1 MQVKTP
7 KIKNNEVA
15 IFAIGGLHEIGRNM
29 YCVQYQ
35 DEIIIMDCGIKFP
48 EDELLGVNYVISDY
62 SYLVKNREKIK
73 ALVVSHGHED
83 HIGGIPFLLEKIPE
97 IPVYAT
103 PFALALI
110 KGKLEEHGILARS
123 ELHPEF
129 EDTVLKFNK
138 LSVSF
143 FRTTHSIPDTLGIA
157 VHTPLGAVVFTGDF
171 KFDLTPVMNQP
182 APNFQQM
189 AQLGQE
195 GVLALL
201 SDSTNAEVSA
211 FTKSEQFVADSLHN
225 IITGIKGR
233 IIFATFASNLYRVS
247 TALKAAEDTNRK
259 VAIFGRSME
268 NGVKNGIE
276 LGYLNVP
283 DNLIVDAATIN
294 SLPPEKV
301 MILCTGS
308 QGEPLAALSRIAN
321 GTHRQIKLHP
331 NDTVIFSS
339 NPIPGNTLSV
349 NHLINNLIE
358 GGAHVIHGRVNNV
371 HTSGHG
377 GQEELKLM
385 VRLVKPKYMIPVH
398 GEYRMQ
404 VIHAGL
410 AQQSGVP
417 AENTFVLQNG
427 EVAAFGPDS
436 ARIAGQIQVDDVFVD
451 TSGSADIG
459 NVVVH
464 DRQVLSEEGIV
475 IAVATVDFAHKR
487 VLAGPDILSRG
498 FVYMRESQELISAAQ
513 KRVYHVLRSEMNQKE
528 LPDMRQIKKA
538 VTDSLS
544 DFLFQQTGRRPIVLP
559 MLVDKNS

>member
-1 MQVKTP
+1 M
-7 KIKNNEVA
+7 KIKQNEVA
-15 IFAIGGLHEIGRNM
+15 VFAIGGLHEIGRNM

-35 DEIIIMDCGIKFP
+35 DEIVIMDCGIKFP
-48 EDELLGVNYVISDY
+48 EDELLGINYVISDY

-73 ALVVSHGHED
+73 ALFVSHGHED

-110 KGKLEEHGILARS
+110 KSKCEEHGILDRT
-123 ELHPEF
+123 ELHEEH
-129 EDTVLKFNK
+129 EDTVLTFDK
-138 LSVSF
+138 LKVTF

-182 APNFQQM
+182 APNFQRM
-189 AQLGQE
+189 AQLGEE

-201 SDSTNAEVSA
+201 SDSTNAEVPQ
-211 FTKSEQFVADSLHN
+211 FTKSERFVAGSLHN
-225 IITGIKGR
+225 IITGIEGR

-247 TALKAAEDTNRK
+247 TAIQAAIDTGRK

-268 NGVKNGIE
+268 NGIQNGID
-276 LGYLNVP
+276 LGYLDVP
-283 DNLIVDAATIN
+283 EGLIVDAETIN

-321 GTHRQIKLHP
+321 GTHRQIKLKPH
-331 NDTVIFSS
+331 DTVIFSS

-349 NHLINNLIE
+349 NQLINKLME
-358 GGAHVIHGRVNNV
+358 GGANVVHGRVNNV

-385 VRLVKPKYMIPVH
+385 VELAKPKYMIPVH

-404 VIHAGL
+404 VVHAHL
-410 AQQSGVP
+410 AQQAGVP
-417 AENTFVLQNG
+417 AENTFVLKNG
-427 EVAAFGPDS
+427 EVVCFSPDG
-436 ARIAGQIQVDDVFVD
+436 ARIAGDIHVKDVFVD
-451 TSGSADIG
+451 TSGAADVG
-459 NVVVH
+459 NIVVR
-464 DRQVLSEEGIV
+464 DRQILSEEGLV
-475 IAVATVDFAHKR
+475 VAVATVDYKHKR

-498 FVYMRESQELISAAQ
+498 FVYMRESQDLINAAQ
-513 KRVYHVLRSEMNQKE
+513 KHVYHVLKTEMAKSDKPKDSEI
-528 LPDMRQIKKA
+528 RKA
-538 VTDSLS
+538 IVENLQ
-544 DFLFQQTGRRPIVLP
+544 DFLYSRTERRPMILP
-559 MLVDKNS
+559 MLIEKK

>member
-1 MQVKTP
+1 M
-7 KIKNNEVA
+7 KIKQNEVA
-15 IFAIGGLHEIGRNM
+15 VFAIGGLHEIGRNM

-35 DEIIIMDCGIKFP
+35 DEIVIMDCGIKFP
-48 EDELLGVNYVISDY
+48 EDDLLGINYVISDY

-110 KGKLEEHGILARS
+110 KSKCEEHGILDRT
-123 ELHPEF
+123 ELHEEH
-129 EDTVLKFNK
+129 EDTVLTFDK
-138 LSVSF
+138 LKVTF

-182 APNFQQM
+182 APNFQRM
-189 AQLGQE
+189 AQLGEE

-201 SDSTNAEVSA
+201 SDSTNAEVPQ
-211 FTKSEQFVADSLHN
+211 FTKSERFVAGSLHN
-225 IITGIKGR
+225 IITGIEGR

-247 TALKAAEDTNRK
+247 TAIQAAIDTGRK

-268 NGVKNGIE
+268 NGIQNGID
-276 LGYLNVP
+276 LGYLDVP
-283 DNLIVDAATIN
+283 EGLIVDAEAIN

-301 MILCTGS
+301 MLLCTGS

-321 GTHRQIKLHP
+321 GTHRQIKLKPH
-331 NDTVIFSS
+331 DTVIFSS

-349 NHLINNLIE
+349 NQLINKLME
-358 GGAHVIHGRVNNV
+358 GGAKVVHGRVNNV

-385 VRLVKPKYMIPVH
+385 VELAKPKYMIPVH

-404 VIHAGL
+404 VVHSHL
-410 AQQSGVP
+410 AQQTGVP
-417 AENTFVLQNG
+417 AENTFVLKNG
-427 EVAAFGPDS
+427 EVVCFSPEG
-436 ARIAGQIQVDDVFVD
+436 ARIAGDIHVKDVFVD
-451 TSGSADIG
+451 TSGTADVG
-459 NVVVH
+459 NIVVR
-464 DRQVLSEEGIV
+464 DRQILSEEGLV
-475 IAVATVDFAHKR
+475 VAVATVDYKHKQ

-498 FVYMRESQELISAAQ
+498 FVYMRESQDLINAAQ
-513 KRVYHVLRSEMNQKE
+513 KHVYHVLKTEMAKSDKPKDSEI
-528 LPDMRQIKKA
+528 RKA
-538 VTDSLS
+538 IIENLQ
-544 DFLFQQTGRRPIVLP
+544 DFLYARTERRPMILP
-559 MLVDKNS
+559 MLVEKK

>member
-1 MQVKTP
+1 MAKLTV
-7 KIKNNEVA
+7 KIKQNEVA
-15 IFAIGGLHEIGRNM
+15 VFAIGGLHEIGRNM
-29 YCVQYQ
+29 YCIQYQ
-35 DEIIIMDCGIKFP
+35 DEIVIMDCGIKFP
-48 EDELLGVNYVISDY
+48 EDDLLGINYVISDY

-110 KGKLEEHGILARS
+110 KSKCEEHGILDRT
-123 ELHPEF
+123 ELHEEH
-129 EDTVLKFNK
+129 EDTVLTFDK
-138 LSVSF
+138 LKVTF

-182 APNFQQM
+182 APNFQRM
-189 AQLGQE
+189 AQLGEE

-201 SDSTNAEVSA
+201 SDSTNAEVPQ
-211 FTKSEQFVADSLHN
+211 FTKSERFVAGSLHN
-225 IITGIKGR
+225 IITGIEGR

-247 TALKAAEDTNRK
+247 TAIQAAIDTGRK

-268 NGVKNGIE
+268 NGIQNGID

-283 DNLIVDAATIN
+283 EGLIVDAEAIN

-301 MILCTGS
+301 MLLCTGS

-321 GTHRQIKLHP
+321 GTHRQIKLKPH
-331 NDTVIFSS
+331 DTVIFSS

-349 NHLINNLIE
+349 NQLINKLME
-358 GGAHVIHGRVNNV
+358 GGANVVHGRVNNV

-385 VRLVKPKYMIPVH
+385 VELTKPKYMIPVH

-404 VIHAGL
+404 VVHAHL
-410 AQQSGVP
+410 AQQAGVP
-417 AENTFVLQNG
+417 AENTFVLKNG
-427 EVAAFGPDS
+427 DVVCFSPEG
-436 ARIAGQIQVDDVFVD
+436 ARIAGDIHVKDVFVD
-451 TSGSADIG
+451 TSGAADVG
-459 NVVVH
+459 NIVVR
-464 DRQVLSEEGIV
+464 DRQILSEEGLV
-475 IAVATVDFAHKR
+475 VAVATVDYKHKQ

-498 FVYMRESQELISAAQ
+498 FVYMRESQDLINAAQ
-513 KRVYHVLRSEMNQKE
+513 KHVYHVLKTEMAKSDKPKDSEI
-528 LPDMRQIKKA
+528 RKA
-538 VTDSLS
+538 IIENLQ
-544 DFLFQQTGRRPIVLP
+544 DFLYSRTERRPMILP
-559 MLVDKNS
+559 MLVEKK

>member
-1 MQVKTP
+1 MAKLTV
-7 KIKNNEVA
+7 KIKQNEVA
-15 IFAIGGLHEIGRNM
+15 VFAIGGLHEIGRNM

-35 DEIIIMDCGIKFP
+35 DEIVIMDCGIKFP
-48 EDELLGVNYVISDY
+48 EDDLLGINYVISDY

-110 KGKLEEHGILARS
+110 KSKCEEHGILDRT
-123 ELHPEF
+123 ELHEEH
-129 EDTVLKFNK
+129 EDTVLTFDK
-138 LSVSF
+138 LKVTF

-182 APNFQQM
+182 APNFQRM
-189 AQLGQE
+189 AQLGEE

-201 SDSTNAEVSA
+201 SDSTNAEVPQ
-211 FTKSEQFVADSLHN
+211 FTKSERFVAGSLHN
-225 IITGIKGR
+225 IITGIEGR

-247 TALKAAEDTNRK
+247 TAIQAAIDTGRK

-268 NGVKNGIE
+268 NGIQNGID
-276 LGYLNVP
+276 LGYLDVP
-283 DNLIVDAATIN
+283 EGLIVDAEAIN

-301 MILCTGS
+301 MLLCTGS

-321 GTHRQIKLHP
+321 GTHRQIKLKPH
-331 NDTVIFSS
+331 DTVIFSS

-349 NHLINNLIE
+349 NQLINKLME
-358 GGAHVIHGRVNNV
+358 GGANVVHGRVNNV

-385 VRLVKPKYMIPVH
+385 VELTKPKYMIPVH

-404 VIHAGL
+404 VVHAHL
-410 AQQSGVP
+410 AQQAGVP
-417 AENTFVLQNG
+417 AENTFVLKNG
-427 EVAAFGPDS
+427 DVVCFSPEG
-436 ARIAGQIQVDDVFVD
+436 ARIAGDIHVKDVFVD
-451 TSGSADIG
+451 TSGAADVG
-459 NVVVH
+459 NIVVR
-464 DRQVLSEEGIV
+464 DRQILSEEGLV
-475 IAVATVDFAHKR
+475 VAVATVDYKHKQ

-498 FVYMRESQELISAAQ
+498 FVYMRESQDLINAAQ
-513 KRVYHVLRSEMNQKE
+513 KHVYHVLKTEMAKSDKPKDSEI
-528 LPDMRQIKKA
+528 RKA
-538 VTDSLS
+538 IIENLQ
-544 DFLFQQTGRRPIVLP
+544 DFLYSRTERRPMILL
-559 MLVDKNS
+559 MLVEKK

>member
-1 MQVKTP
+1 MAKLTV
-7 KIKNNEVA
+7 KIKQNEVA
-15 IFAIGGLHEIGRNM
+15 VFAIGGLHEIGRNM

-35 DEIIIMDCGIKFP
+35 DEIVIMDCGIKFP
-48 EDELLGVNYVISDY
+48 EDDLLGINYVISDY

-110 KGKLEEHGILARS
+110 KSKCEEHGILDRT
-123 ELHPEF
+123 ELHEEH
-129 EDTVLKFNK
+129 EDTVLTFDK
-138 LSVSF
+138 LKVTF

-182 APNFQQM
+182 APNFQRM
-189 AQLGQE
+189 AQLGEE

-201 SDSTNAEVSA
+201 SDSTNAEVPQ
-211 FTKSEQFVADSLHN
+211 FTKSERFVASSLHN
-225 IITGIKGR
+225 IITGIEGR

-247 TALKAAEDTNRK
+247 TAIQAAIDTGRK

-268 NGVKNGIE
+268 NGIQNGID
-276 LGYLNVP
+276 LGYLDVP
-283 DNLIVDAATIN
+283 EGLIVDAEAIN

-301 MILCTGS
+301 MLLCTGS

-321 GTHRQIKLHP
+321 GTHRQIKLKPH
-331 NDTVIFSS
+331 DTVIFSS

-349 NHLINNLIE
+349 NQLINKLME
-358 GGAHVIHGRVNNV
+358 GGAKVVHGRVNNV

-385 VRLVKPKYMIPVH
+385 VELTKPKYMIPVH

-404 VIHAGL
+404 VVHAHL
-410 AQQSGVP
+410 AQQAGVP
-417 AENTFVLQNG
+417 AENTFVLKNG
-427 EVAAFGPDS
+427 EVVCFSPEG
-436 ARIAGQIQVDDVFVD
+436 ARIAGDIHVKDVFVD
-451 TSGSADIG
+451 TSGAADVG
-459 NVVVH
+459 NIVVR
-464 DRQVLSEEGIV
+464 DRQILSEEGLV
-475 IAVATVDFAHKR
+475 VAVATVDYKHKQ

-498 FVYMRESQELISAAQ
+498 FVYMRESQDLINAAQ
-513 KRVYHVLRSEMNQKE
+513 KHVYHVLKTEMAKSDKPKDSEI
-528 LPDMRQIKKA
+528 RKA
-538 VTDSLS
+538 IIENLQ
-544 DFLFQQTGRRPIVLP
+544 DFLYSRTERRPMILP
-559 MLVDKNS
+559 MLVEKK

>member
-1 MQVKTP
+1 MAKLTV
-7 KIKNNEVA
+7 KIKQNEVA
-15 IFAIGGLHEIGRNM
+15 VFAIGGLHEIGRNM

-35 DEIIIMDCGIKFP
+35 DEIVIMDCGIKFP
-48 EDELLGVNYVISDY
+48 EDDLLGINYVISDY

-110 KGKLEEHGILARS
+110 KSKCEEHGILDRT
-123 ELHPEF
+123 ELHEEH
-129 EDTVLKFNK
+129 EDTVLTFDK
-138 LSVSF
+138 LKVTF

-182 APNFQQM
+182 APNFQRM
-189 AQLGQE
+189 AQLGEE

-201 SDSTNAEVSA
+201 SDSTNAEVPQ
-211 FTKSEQFVADSLHN
+211 FTKSERFVAGSLHN
-225 IITGIKGR
+225 IITGIEGR

-247 TALKAAEDTNRK
+247 TAIQAAIDTGRK

-268 NGVKNGIE
+268 NGIQNGID

-283 DNLIVDAATIN
+283 EGLIVDAEAIN

-301 MILCTGS
+301 MLLCTGS

-321 GTHRQIKLHP
+321 GTHRQIKLKPH
-331 NDTVIFSS
+331 DTVIFSS

-349 NHLINNLIE
+349 NQLINKLME
-358 GGAHVIHGRVNNV
+358 GGANVVHGRVNNV

-385 VRLVKPKYMIPVH
+385 VELTKPKYMIPVH

-404 VIHAGL
+404 VVHAHLG
-410 AQQSGVP
+410 QQAGVP
-417 AENTFVLQNG
+417 AENTFVLKNG
-427 EVAAFGPDS
+427 DVVCFSPEG
-436 ARIAGQIQVDDVFVD
+436 ARIAGDIHVKDVFVD
-451 TSGSADIG
+451 TSGAADVG
-459 NVVVH
+459 NIVVR
-464 DRQVLSEEGIV
+464 DRQILSEEGLV
-475 IAVATVDFAHKR
+475 VAVATVDYKHKQ

-498 FVYMRESQELISAAQ
+498 FVYMRESQDLINAAQ
-513 KRVYHVLRSEMNQKE
+513 KHVYHVLKAEMAKSDKPKDSEI
-528 LPDMRQIKKA
+528 RKA
-538 VTDSLS
+538 IIENLQ
-544 DFLFQQTGRRPIVLP
+544 DFLYSRTERRPMILP
-559 MLVDKNS
+559 MLVEKK

>member
-1 MQVKTP
+1 MDKLTV
-7 KIKNNEVA
+7 KIKQNEVA
-15 IFAIGGLHEIGRNM
+15 VFAIGGLHEIGRNM

-35 DEIIIMDCGIKFP
+35 DEIVIMDCGIKFP
-48 EDELLGVNYVISDY
+48 EDDLLGINYVISDY

-110 KGKLEEHGILARS
+110 KSKCEEHGILDRT
-123 ELHPEF
+123 ELHEEH
-129 EDTVLKFNK
+129 EDTVLTFDK
-138 LSVSF
+138 LKVTF

-182 APNFQQM
+182 APNFQRM
-189 AQLGQE
+189 AHLGEE

-201 SDSTNAEVSA
+201 SDSTNAEVPQ
-211 FTKSEQFVADSLHN
+211 FTKSERFVASSLHN
-225 IITGIKGR
+225 IITGIEGR

-247 TALKAAEDTNRK
+247 TAIQAAIDTGRK

-268 NGVKNGIE
+268 NGIQNGID
-276 LGYLNVP
+276 LGYLDVP
-283 DNLIVDAATIN
+283 EGLIVDAEAIN

-301 MILCTGS
+301 MLLCTGS

-321 GTHRQIKLHP
+321 GTHRQIKLKPH
-331 NDTVIFSS
+331 DTVIFSS

-349 NHLINNLIE
+349 NQLINKLME
-358 GGAHVIHGRVNNV
+358 GGANVVHGRVNNV

-385 VRLVKPKYMIPVH
+385 VELAKPKYMIPVH

-404 VIHAGL
+404 VVHAHL
-410 AQQSGVP
+410 AQQAGVP
-417 AENTFVLQNG
+417 AENTFVLKNG
-427 EVAAFGPDS
+427 EVVCFSSEG
-436 ARIAGQIQVDDVFVD
+436 ARIAGDIHVKDVFVD
-451 TSGSADIG
+451 TSGAADVG
-459 NVVVH
+459 NIVVR
-464 DRQVLSEEGIV
+464 DRQILSEEGLV
-475 IAVATVDFAHKR
+475 VVVATVDYKHKL

-498 FVYMRESQELISAAQ
+498 FVYMRESQDLINAAQ
-513 KRVYHVLRSEMNQKE
+513 KLVYHVLKTEMAKSDKPKDSEI
-528 LPDMRQIKKA
+528 RKA
-538 VTDSLS
+538 IIESLQ
-544 DFLFQQTGRRPIVLP
+544 DFLYSRTERRPMILP
-559 MLVDKNS
+559 MLVEKK

>member
-1 MQVKTP
+1 
-7 KIKNNEVA
+7 
-15 IFAIGGLHEIGRNM
+15 
-29 YCVQYQ
+29 
-35 DEIIIMDCGIKFP
+35 
-48 EDELLGVNYVISDY
+48 DY

-110 KGKLEEHGILARS
+110 KSKCEEHGILDRT
-123 ELHPEF
+123 ELHEEH
-129 EDTVLKFNK
+129 EDTVLTFDK
-138 LSVSF
+138 LKVTF

-182 APNFQQM
+182 APNFQRM
-189 AQLGQE
+189 AQLGEE

-201 SDSTNAEVSA
+201 SDSTNAEVPQ
-211 FTKSEQFVADSLHN
+211 FTKSERFVAGSLHN
-225 IITGIKGR
+225 IITGIEGR

-247 TALKAAEDTNRK
+247 TAIQAAIDTGRK

-268 NGVKNGIE
+268 NGIQNGID
-276 LGYLNVP
+276 LGYLDVP
-283 DNLIVDAATIN
+283 EGLIVDAETIN

-301 MILCTGS
+301 MLLCTGS

-321 GTHRQIKLHP
+321 GTHRQIKLKPH
-331 NDTVIFSS
+331 DTVIFSS

-349 NHLINNLIE
+349 NQLINKLME
-358 GGAHVIHGRVNNV
+358 GGANVVHGRVNNV

-385 VRLVKPKYMIPVH
+385 VELAKPKYMIPVH

-404 VIHAGL
+404 VVHAHL
-410 AQQSGVP
+410 AQQAGVP
-417 AENTFVLQNG
+417 AENTFVLKNG
-427 EVAAFGPDS
+427 EVVCFSPEG
-436 ARIAGQIQVDDVFVD
+436 ARIAGDIHVKDVFVD
-451 TSGSADIG
+451 TSGADDVG
-459 NVVVH
+459 NIVVR
-464 DRQVLSEEGIV
+464 DRQILSEEGLV
-475 IAVATVDFAHKR
+475 VAVATVDYKHKR

-498 FVYMRESQELISAAQ
+498 FVYMRESQDLINAAQ
-513 KRVYHVLRSEMNQKE
+513 KHVYHVLKTEMAKSDKPKDSEI
-528 LPDMRQIKKA
+528 RKA
-538 VTDSLS
+538 IIENLQ
-544 DFLFQQTGRRPIVLP
+544 DFLYSRTERRPMILP
-559 MLVDKNS
+559 MLVEKK

>member
-1 MQVKTP
+1 MAKLTV
-7 KIKNNEVA
+7 KIKQNEVA
-15 IFAIGGLHEIGRNM
+15 VFAIGGLHEIGRNM

-35 DEIIIMDCGIKFP
+35 DEIVIMDCGIKFP
-48 EDELLGVNYVISDY
+48 EDDLLGINYVISDY

-110 KGKLEEHGILARS
+110 KSKCEEHGILDRT
-123 ELHPEF
+123 ELHEEH
-129 EDTVLKFNK
+129 EDTVLTFDK
-138 LSVSF
+138 LKVTF

-182 APNFQQM
+182 APNFQRM
-189 AQLGQE
+189 AQLGEE

-201 SDSTNAEVSA
+201 SDSTNAEVPQ
-211 FTKSEQFVADSLHN
+211 FTKSERFVASSLHN
-225 IITGIKGR
+225 IITGIEGR

-247 TALKAAEDTNRK
+247 TAIQAAIDTGRK

-268 NGVKNGIE
+268 NGIQNGID
-276 LGYLNVP
+276 LGYLDVP
-283 DNLIVDAATIN
+283 EGLIVDAEAIN

-301 MILCTGS
+301 MLLCTGS

-321 GTHRQIKLHP
+321 GTHRQIKLKPH
-331 NDTVIFSS
+331 DTVIFSS

-349 NHLINNLIE
+349 NQLINKLME
-358 GGAHVIHGRVNNV
+358 GGANVVHGRVNNV

-385 VRLVKPKYMIPVH
+385 VKLAKPKYMIPVH

-404 VIHAGL
+404 VVHSHL
-410 AQQSGVP
+410 AQQTGVP
-417 AENTFVLQNG
+417 AENTFVLKNG
-427 EVAAFGPDS
+427 EVVCFSPEG
-436 ARIAGQIQVDDVFVD
+436 ARIAGDIHVKDVFVD
-451 TSGSADIG
+451 TSGTADVG
-459 NVVVH
+459 NIVVR
-464 DRQVLSEEGIV
+464 DRQILSEEGLV
-475 IAVATVDFAHKR
+475 VAVATVDYKHKQ

-498 FVYMRESQELISAAQ
+498 FVYMRESQDLINAAQ
-513 KRVYHVLRSEMNQKE
+513 KHVYHVLKTEMAKSDKPKDSEI
-528 LPDMRQIKKA
+528 RKA
-538 VTDSLS
+538 IIENLQ
-544 DFLFQQTGRRPIVLP
+544 DFLYARTERRPMILP
-559 MLVDKNS
+559 MLVEKK

>member
-1 MQVKTP
+1 MR
-7 KIKNNEVA
+7 IKNNEVA
-15 IFAIGGLHEIGRNM
+15 IVAIGGLHEIGKNM

-35 DEIIIMDCGIKFP
+35 DEIVIMDCGIKFP
-48 EDELLGVNYVISDY
+48 EDDLLGINYVISDY
-62 SYLVKNREKIK
+62 SYLIKNRKKIK

-110 KGKLEEHGILARS
+110 KGKLEEHGILRTT
-123 ELHPEF
+123 ELHEEH
-129 EDTVLKFNK
+129 EDTILKFKK

-157 VHTPLGAVVFTGDF
+157 VHTPLGAVIFTGDF

-189 AQLGQE
+189 AQLGNE

-201 SDSTNAEVSA
+201 SDSTNAEVA
-211 FTKSEQFVADSLHN
+211 QFTKSERFVAKSLHD
-225 IITGIKGR
+225 IITGIHGR

-247 TALKAAEDTNRK
+247 TAIQAAIDTGRK

-268 NGVKNGIE
+268 NGVQNGID
-276 LGYLNVP
+276 LGYLSVP
-283 DNLIVDAATIN
+283 EGLIVDANEIN
-294 SLPPEKV
+294 HTPPDEV

-321 GTHRQIKLHP
+321 GTHRQISLQP
-331 NDTVIFSS
+331 EDTVIFSS

-349 NHLINNLIE
+349 NHLINKLME
-358 GGAHVIHGRVNNV
+358 GGATVIHGRVNNV

-377 GQEELKLM
+377 GQEELKIM
-385 VRLVKPKYMIPVH
+385 VRLTKPKYMIPVH

-404 VIHAGL
+404 VIHTEL
-410 AQQSGVP
+410 AQAAGIP
-417 AENTFVLQNG
+417 ADHTFVLENG
-427 EVAAFGPDS
+427 EVICFGPEGS
-436 ARIAGQIQVDDVFVD
+436 RIAGHIPAGDVYVD
-451 TSGSADIG
+451 TSGTADVG

-464 DRQVLSEEGIV
+464 DRQVLSEDGLV
-475 IAVATVDFAHKR
+475 VVVATVDYKHKR
-487 VLAGPDILSRG
+487 VLAGPDVLSRG
-498 FVYMRESQELISAAQ
+498 FVYMRESTDLISQTQ
-513 KRVYHVLRSEMNQKE
+513 KHIYHILKTEMDKTDNPK
-528 LPDMRQIKKA
+528 DSIIRKA
-538 VTDSLS
+538 IVDNLA
-544 DFLFQQTGRRPIVLP
+544 DFLYSKTKRRPMILP
-559 MLVDKNS
+559 MLVEKK

>member
-1 MQVKTP
+1 MAKLTV
-7 KIKNNEVA
+7 KIKQNEVA
-15 IFAIGGLHEIGRNM
+15 VFAIGGLHEIGRNM

-35 DEIIIMDCGIKFP
+35 DEIVIMDCGIKFP
-48 EDELLGVNYVISDY
+48 EDDLLGINYVISDY

-110 KGKLEEHGILARS
+110 KSKCEEHGILDRT
-123 ELHPEF
+123 ELHEEH
-129 EDTVLKFNK
+129 EDTVLTFDK
-138 LSVSF
+138 LKVTF

-182 APNFQQM
+182 APNFQRM
-189 AQLGQE
+189 AQLGEE

-201 SDSTNAEVSA
+201 SDSTNAEVPQ
-211 FTKSEQFVADSLHN
+211 FTKSERFVAGSLHN
-225 IITGIKGR
+225 IITGIEGR

-247 TALKAAEDTNRK
+247 TAIQAAIDTGRK

-268 NGVKNGIE
+268 NGIQNGID
-276 LGYLNVP
+276 LGYLDVP
-283 DNLIVDAATIN
+283 EGLIVDAEAIN

-301 MILCTGS
+301 MLLCTGS

-321 GTHRQIKLHP
+321 GTHRQIKLKPH
-331 NDTVIFSS
+331 DTVIFSS

-349 NHLINNLIE
+349 NQLINKLME
-358 GGAHVIHGRVNNV
+358 GGAKVVHGRVNNV

-385 VRLVKPKYMIPVH
+385 VELAKPKYMIPVH

-404 VIHAGL
+404 VVHSHL
-410 AQQSGVP
+410 AQQTGVP
-417 AENTFVLQNG
+417 AENTFVLKNG
-427 EVAAFGPDS
+427 EVVCFSPEG
-436 ARIAGQIQVDDVFVD
+436 ARIAGDIHVKDVFVD
-451 TSGSADIG
+451 TSGTADVG
-459 NVVVH
+459 NIVVR
-464 DRQVLSEEGIV
+464 DRQILSEEGLV
-475 IAVATVDFAHKR
+475 VAVATVDYKHKQ

-498 FVYMRESQELISAAQ
+498 FVYMRESQDLINAAQ
-513 KRVYHVLRSEMNQKE
+513 KHVYHVLKTEMAKSDKPKDSEI
-528 LPDMRQIKKA
+528 RKA
-538 VTDSLS
+538 IIENLQ
-544 DFLFQQTGRRPIVLP
+544 DFLYARTERRPMILP
-559 MLVDKNS
+559 MLVEKK

>member
-1 MQVKTP
+1 MAKLTV
-7 KIKNNEVA
+7 KIKQNEVA
-15 IFAIGGLHEIGRNM
+15 VFAIGGLHEIGRNM

-35 DEIIIMDCGIKFP
+35 DEIVIMDCGIKFP
-48 EDELLGVNYVISDY
+48 EDDLLGINYVISDY

-110 KGKLEEHGILARS
+110 KSKCEEHGILDRT
-123 ELHPEF
+123 ELHEEN
-129 EDTVLKFNK
+129 EDTVLTFDK
-138 LSVSF
+138 LKVTF

-182 APNFQQM
+182 APNFQRM
-189 AQLGQE
+189 AQLGEE

-201 SDSTNAEVSA
+201 SDSTNAEVPQ
-211 FTKSEQFVADSLHN
+211 FTKSERFVAGSLHN
-225 IITGIKGR
+225 IITGIEGR

-247 TALKAAEDTNRK
+247 TAIQAAIDTGRK

-268 NGVKNGIE
+268 NGIQNGID
-276 LGYLNVP
+276 LGYLDVP
-283 DNLIVDAATIN
+283 EGLIVDAETIN

-301 MILCTGS
+301 MLLCTGS

-321 GTHRQIKLHP
+321 GTHRQIKLKPH
-331 NDTVIFSS
+331 DTVIFSS

-349 NHLINNLIE
+349 NQLINKLME
-358 GGAHVIHGRVNNV
+358 GGANVVHGRVNNV

-385 VRLVKPKYMIPVH
+385 VELAKPKYMIPVH

-404 VIHAGL
+404 VVHAHL
-410 AQQSGVP
+410 AQQAGVP
-417 AENTFVLQNG
+417 AENTFVLKNG
-427 EVAAFGPDS
+427 EVVCFSPEG
-436 ARIAGQIQVDDVFVD
+436 ARIAGDIHVKDVFVD
-451 TSGSADIG
+451 TSGADDVG
-459 NVVVH
+459 NIVVR
-464 DRQVLSEEGIV
+464 DRQILSEEGLV
-475 IAVATVDFAHKR
+475 VAVATVDYKHKR

-498 FVYMRESQELISAAQ
+498 FVYMRESQDLINAAQ
-513 KRVYHVLRSEMNQKE
+513 KHVYHVLKTEMAKSDKPKDSEI
-528 LPDMRQIKKA
+528 RKA
-538 VTDSLS
+538 IIENLQ
-544 DFLFQQTGRRPIVLP
+544 DFLYSRTERRPMILP
-559 MLVDKNS
+559 MLVEKK

>member
-1 MQVKTP
+1 MRV
-7 KIKNNEVA
+7 KNNEVA
-15 IFAIGGLHEIGRNM
+15 VFAIGGLHEIGKNM

-35 DEIIIMDCGIKFP
+35 DEIVIMDCGIKFP
-48 EDELLGVNYVISDY
+48 EDDLLGINYVISDY
-62 SYLVKNREKIK
+62 SYLIKNRKKIK

-103 PFALALI
+103 PLALALI
-110 KGKLEEHGILARS
+110 KGKLEEHGILKTT
-123 ELHPEF
+123 ELHEEH
-129 EDTVLKFNK
+129 EDTVLKFKK

-182 APNFQQM
+182 APDFQKM
-189 AQLGQE
+189 AQLGKE

-201 SDSTNAEVSA
+201 SDSTNAEVSQ
-211 FTKSEQFVADSLHN
+211 FTKSERFVAQSIHDM
-225 IITGIKGR
+225 ITGIKGR

-247 TALKAAEDTNRK
+247 TALQAAIDTGRK

-268 NGVKNGIE
+268 NGVQNGID
-276 LGYLNVP
+276 LGYLDVP
-283 DNLIVDAATIN
+283 EGLIVDADEIN
-294 SLPPEKV
+294 NIPPEKA

-321 GTHRQIKLHP
+321 GTHRQISLQP

-339 NPIPGNTLSV
+339 NPIPGN
-349 NHLINNLIE
+349 
-358 GGAHVIHGRVNNV
+358 NV

-377 GQEELKLM
+377 GQEELKMM

-404 VIHAGL
+404 VVHTEL
-410 AQQSGVP
+410 AQQAGVP
-417 AENTFVLQNG
+417 ADHTFVLSNG
-427 EVAAFGPDS
+427 EVVCFSPEGS
-436 ARIAGQIQVDDVFVD
+436 RIAGHIPAGDVYVD
-451 TSGSADIG
+451 TSGTADVG

-464 DRQVLSEEGIV
+464 DRQILSEEGLV
-475 IAVATVDFAHKR
+475 VAVATVDYKHKR

-498 FVYMRESQELISAAQ
+498 FVYMRESTDLISQAQ
-513 KRVYHVLRSEMNQKE
+513 KHVYHVLRNEMAKSDRPKDSE
-528 LPDMRQIKKA
+528 IKRA
-538 VTDSLS
+538 IIENLS
-544 DFLFQQTGRRPIVLP
+544 DFLYSKTERRPMILP
-559 MLVDKNS
+559 MIIEKK

>member
-1 MQVKTP
+1 MR
-7 KIKNNEVA
+7 IKNNEVA
-15 IFAIGGLHEIGRNM
+15 VVAIGGLHEIGKNM

-48 EDELLGVNYVISDY
+48 EDDLLGINYVISDY
-62 SYLVKNREKIK
+62 SYLIKNRKKIK

-110 KGKLEEHGILARS
+110 KGKLEEHGILRTT
-123 ELHPEF
+123 ELHEEH
-129 EDTVLKFNK
+129 EDTVLKFKK
-138 LSVSF
+138 LTVTF

-182 APNFQQM
+182 APDFQRM
-189 AQLGQE
+189 AKLGNE

-201 SDSTNAEVSA
+201 SDSTNAEVSQ
-211 FTKSEQFVADSLHN
+211 FTKSERFVAHSLHD
-225 IITGIKGR
+225 IITGIHGR

-247 TALKAAEDTNRK
+247 TAIEAAIDTGRK

-268 NGVKNGIE
+268 NGVQNGID

-283 DNLIVDAATIN
+283 EGLIVDANEIN
-294 SLPPEKV
+294 HTPAEQA

-321 GTHRQIKLHP
+321 GTHRQISLQP
-331 NDTVIFSS
+331 GDTVIFSS

-349 NHLINNLIE
+349 NHLINKLME
-358 GGAHVIHGRVNNV
+358 GGANVIHGRINNV

-377 GQEELKLM
+377 GQEELKMM
-385 VRLVKPKYMIPVH
+385 VRLTKPKYMIPVH

-404 VIHAGL
+404 VVHTEL
-410 AQQSGVP
+410 AQAAGVP
-417 AENTFVLQNG
+417 EDHTFVLENG
-427 EVAAFGPDS
+427 EVLCFSPEGS
-436 ARIAGQIQVDDVFVD
+436 RIAGHVPAGDVYVD
-451 TSGSADIG
+451 TSGTADVG

-464 DRQVLSEEGIV
+464 DRQVLSEDGLV
-475 IAVATVDFAHKR
+475 VVVATVDYKHKR
-487 VLAGPDILSRG
+487 VLAGPDVLSRG
-498 FVYMRESQELISAAQ
+498 FVYMRESTELINQAQ
-513 KRVYHVLRSEMNQKE
+513 KHIYHIIKSEMDKVE
-528 LPDMRQIKKA
+528 TPKDSVVRKA
-538 VTDSLS
+538 IIENLA
-544 DFLFQQTGRRPIVLP
+544 DFLYSKTKRRPMILP
-559 MLVDKNS
+559 MIVEKK

>member
-1 MQVKTP
+1 M
-7 KIKNNEVA
+7 KIKQNEVA
-15 IFAIGGLHEIGRNM
+15 VFAIGGLHEIGRNM

-35 DEIIIMDCGIKFP
+35 DEIVIMDCGIKFP
-48 EDELLGVNYVISDY
+48 EDELLGINYVISDY

-110 KGKLEEHGILARS
+110 KSKCEEHGILDRT
-123 ELHPEF
+123 ELHEEH
-129 EDTVLKFNK
+129 EDTVLTFDK
-138 LSVSF
+138 LKVTF

-182 APNFQQM
+182 APNFQRM
-189 AQLGQE
+189 AQLGEE

-201 SDSTNAEVSA
+201 SDSTNAEVPQ
-211 FTKSEQFVADSLHN
+211 FTKSERFVAGSLHN
-225 IITGIKGR
+225 IITGIEGR

-247 TALKAAEDTNRK
+247 TAIQAAIDTGRK

-268 NGVKNGIE
+268 NGIQNGID
-276 LGYLNVP
+276 LGYLDVP
-283 DNLIVDAATIN
+283 EGLIVDAETIN

-321 GTHRQIKLHP
+321 GTHRQIKLKPH
-331 NDTVIFSS
+331 DTVIFSS

-349 NHLINNLIE
+349 NQLINKLME
-358 GGAHVIHGRVNNV
+358 GGANVVHGRVNNV

-385 VRLVKPKYMIPVH
+385 VELAKPKYMIPVH

-404 VIHAGL
+404 VVHAHL
-410 AQQSGVP
+410 AQQAGVP
-417 AENTFVLQNG
+417 AENTFVLKNG
-427 EVAAFGPDS
+427 EVVCFSPEG
-436 ARIAGQIQVDDVFVD
+436 ARIAGDIHVKDVFVD
-451 TSGSADIG
+451 TSGAADVG
-459 NVVVH
+459 NIVVR
-464 DRQVLSEEGIV
+464 DRQILSEEGLV
-475 IAVATVDFAHKR
+475 VAVATVDYKHKR

-498 FVYMRESQELISAAQ
+498 FVYMRESQDLINAAQ
-513 KRVYHVLRSEMNQKE
+513 KHVYHVLKTEMAKSDKPKDSEI
-528 LPDMRQIKKA
+528 RKA
-538 VTDSLS
+538 IIENLQ
-544 DFLFQQTGRRPIVLP
+544 DFLYSRTERRPMILP
-559 MLVDKNS
+559 MLVEKK

>member
-1 MQVKTP
+1 M
-7 KIKNNEVA
+7 KIKQNEVA
-15 IFAIGGLHEIGRNM
+15 VFAIGGLHEIGRNM

-35 DEIIIMDCGIKFP
+35 DEIVIMDCGIKFP
-48 EDELLGVNYVISDY
+48 EDDLLGINYVISDY

-110 KGKLEEHGILARS
+110 KSKCEEHGILDRT
-123 ELHPEF
+123 ELHEEH
-129 EDTVLKFNK
+129 EDTVLTFDK
-138 LSVSF
+138 LKVTF

-182 APNFQQM
+182 APNFQRM
-189 AQLGQE
+189 AQLGEE

-201 SDSTNAEVSA
+201 SDSTNAEVPQ
-211 FTKSEQFVADSLHN
+211 FTKSERFVASSLHN
-225 IITGIKGR
+225 IITGIEGR

-247 TALKAAEDTNRK
+247 TAIQAAIDTGRK

-268 NGVKNGIE
+268 NGIQNGID
-276 LGYLNVP
+276 LGYLDVP
-283 DNLIVDAATIN
+283 EGLIVDAEAIN

-301 MILCTGS
+301 MLLCTGS

-321 GTHRQIKLHP
+321 GTHRQIKLKPH
-331 NDTVIFSS
+331 DTVIFSS

-349 NHLINNLIE
+349 NQLINKLME
-358 GGAHVIHGRVNNV
+358 GGANVVHGRVNNV

-385 VRLVKPKYMIPVH
+385 VELTKPKYMIPVH

-404 VIHAGL
+404 VVHAHL
-410 AQQSGVP
+410 AQQAGVP
-417 AENTFVLQNG
+417 AENTFVLKNG
-427 EVAAFGPDS
+427 EVVCFSPEG
-436 ARIAGQIQVDDVFVD
+436 ARIAGDIHVKDVFVD
-451 TSGSADIG
+451 TSGAADVG
-459 NVVVH
+459 NIVVR
-464 DRQVLSEEGIV
+464 DRQILSEEGLV
-475 IAVATVDFAHKR
+475 VAVATVDYKHKQ

-498 FVYMRESQELISAAQ
+498 FVYMRESQDLINAAQ
-513 KRVYHVLRSEMNQKE
+513 KLVYHVLKTEMAKSDKPKDSEI
-528 LPDMRQIKKA
+528 RKA
-538 VTDSLS
+538 IIESLQ
-544 DFLFQQTGRRPIVLP
+544 DFLYSRTERRPMILP
-559 MLVDKNS
+559 MLVEKK

>member
-1 MQVKTP
+1 MAKLTV
-7 KIKNNEVA
+7 KIKQNEVA
-15 IFAIGGLHEIGRNM
+15 VFAIGGLHEIGRNM

-35 DEIIIMDCGIKFP
+35 DEIVIMDCGIKFP
-48 EDELLGVNYVISDY
+48 EDDLLGINYVISDY

-110 KGKLEEHGILARS
+110 KSKCEEHGILDRT
-123 ELHPEF
+123 ELHEEH
-129 EDTVLKFNK
+129 EDTVLTFDK
-138 LSVSF
+138 LKVTF

-157 VHTPLGAVVFTGDF
+157 VYTPLGAVVFTGDF

-182 APNFQQM
+182 APNFQRM
-189 AQLGQE
+189 AQLGEE

-201 SDSTNAEVSA
+201 SDSTNAEVPQ
-211 FTKSEQFVADSLHN
+211 FTKSERFVAGSLHN
-225 IITGIKGR
+225 IITGIEGR

-247 TALKAAEDTNRK
+247 TAIQAAIDTGRK

-268 NGVKNGIE
+268 NGIQNGID
-276 LGYLNVP
+276 LGYLDVP
-283 DNLIVDAATIN
+283 EGLIVDAEAIN

-301 MILCTGS
+301 MLLCTGS

-321 GTHRQIKLHP
+321 GTHRQIKLKPH
-331 NDTVIFSS
+331 DTVIFSS

-349 NHLINNLIE
+349 NQLINKLME
-358 GGAHVIHGRVNNV
+358 GGAKVVHGRVNNV

-385 VRLVKPKYMIPVH
+385 VKLAKPKYMIPVH

-404 VIHAGL
+404 VVHSHL
-410 AQQSGVP
+410 AQQTGVP
-417 AENTFVLQNG
+417 AENTFVLKNG
-427 EVAAFGPDS
+427 EVVCFSPEG
-436 ARIAGQIQVDDVFVD
+436 ARIAGDIHVKDVFVD
-451 TSGSADIG
+451 TSGTADVG
-459 NVVVH
+459 NIVVR
-464 DRQVLSEEGIV
+464 DRQILSEEGLV
-475 IAVATVDFAHKR
+475 VAVATVDYKHKQ

-498 FVYMRESQELISAAQ
+498 FVYMRESQDLINAAQ
-513 KRVYHVLRSEMNQKE
+513 KHVYHVLKTEMAKSDKPKDSEI
-528 LPDMRQIKKA
+528 RKA
-538 VTDSLS
+538 IIENLQ
-544 DFLFQQTGRRPIVLP
+544 DFLYARTERRPMILP
-559 MLVDKNS
+559 MLVEKK

>member
-1 MQVKTP
+1 M
-7 KIKNNEVA
+7 KIKQNEVA
-15 IFAIGGLHEIGRNM
+15 VFAIGGLHEIGRNM

-35 DEIIIMDCGIKFP
+35 DEIVIMDCGIKFP
-48 EDELLGVNYVISDY
+48 EDDLLGINYVISDY

-110 KGKLEEHGILARS
+110 KSKCEEHGILDRT
-123 ELHPEF
+123 ELHEEH
-129 EDTVLKFNK
+129 EDTVLTFDK
-138 LSVSF
+138 LKVTF

-182 APNFQQM
+182 APNFQRM
-189 AQLGQE
+189 AQLGEE

-201 SDSTNAEVSA
+201 SDSTNAEVPQ
-211 FTKSEQFVADSLHN
+211 FTKSERFVASSLHN
-225 IITGIKGR
+225 IITGIEGR

-247 TALKAAEDTNRK
+247 TAIQAAIDTGRK

-268 NGVKNGIE
+268 NGIQNGID
-276 LGYLNVP
+276 LGYLDVP
-283 DNLIVDAATIN
+283 EGLIVDAEAIN

-301 MILCTGS
+301 MLLCTGS

-321 GTHRQIKLHP
+321 GTHRQIKLKPH
-331 NDTVIFSS
+331 DTVIFSS

-349 NHLINNLIE
+349 NQLINKLME
-358 GGAHVIHGRVNNV
+358 GGANVVHGRVNNV

-385 VRLVKPKYMIPVH
+385 VELAKPKYMIPVH

-404 VIHAGL
+404 VVHAHL
-410 AQQSGVP
+410 AQQAGVP
-417 AENTFVLQNG
+417 AENTFVLKNG
-427 EVAAFGPDS
+427 EVVCFSPEG
-436 ARIAGQIQVDDVFVD
+436 ARIAGDIHVKDVFVD
-451 TSGSADIG
+451 TSGAADVG
-459 NVVVH
+459 NIVVR
-464 DRQVLSEEGIV
+464 DRQILSEEGLV
-475 IAVATVDFAHKR
+475 VAVATVDYKHKQ

-498 FVYMRESQELISAAQ
+498 FVYMRESQDLINAAQ
-513 KRVYHVLRSEMNQKE
+513 KHVYHVLKTEMAKSDKPKDSEI
-528 LPDMRQIKKA
+528 RKA
-538 VTDSLS
+538 IIENLQ
-544 DFLFQQTGRRPIVLP
+544 DFLYSRTERRPMILP
-559 MLVDKNS
+559 MLVEKK

>member
-1 MQVKTP
+1 M
-7 KIKNNEVA
+7 KIKQNEVA
-15 IFAIGGLHEIGRNM
+15 VFAIGGLHEIGRNM

-35 DEIIIMDCGIKFP
+35 DEIVIMDCGIKFP
-48 EDELLGVNYVISDY
+48 EDDLLGINYVISDY

-110 KGKLEEHGILARS
+110 KSKCEEHGILDRT
-123 ELHPEF
+123 ELHEEH
-129 EDTVLKFNK
+129 EDTVLTFDK
-138 LSVSF
+138 LKVTF

-182 APNFQQM
+182 APNFQRM
-189 AQLGQE
+189 AQLGEE

-201 SDSTNAEVSA
+201 SDSTNAEVPQ
-211 FTKSEQFVADSLHN
+211 FTKSERFVASSLHN
-225 IITGIKGR
+225 IITGIEGR

-247 TALKAAEDTNRK
+247 TAIQAAIDTGRK

-268 NGVKNGIE
+268 NGIQNGID
-276 LGYLNVP
+276 LGYLDVP
-283 DNLIVDAATIN
+283 EGLIVDAEAIN

-301 MILCTGS
+301 MLLCTGS

-321 GTHRQIKLHP
+321 GTHRQIKLKPH
-331 NDTVIFSS
+331 DTVIFSS

-349 NHLINNLIE
+349 NQLINKLME
-358 GGAHVIHGRVNNV
+358 GGANVVHGRVNNV

-385 VRLVKPKYMIPVH
+385 VELTKPKYMIPVH

-404 VIHAGL
+404 VVHAHL
-410 AQQSGVP
+410 AQQAGVP
-417 AENTFVLQNG
+417 AENTFVLKNG
-427 EVAAFGPDS
+427 DVVCFSPEG
-436 ARIAGQIQVDDVFVD
+436 ARIAGDIHVKDVFVD
-451 TSGSADIG
+451 TSGAADVG
-459 NVVVH
+459 NIVVR
-464 DRQVLSEEGIV
+464 DRQILSEEGLV
-475 IAVATVDFAHKR
+475 VAVATVDYKHKQ

-498 FVYMRESQELISAAQ
+498 FVYMRESQDLINAAQ
-513 KRVYHVLRSEMNQKE
+513 KHVYHVLKTEMAKSDKPKDSEI
-528 LPDMRQIKKA
+528 RKA
-538 VTDSLS
+538 IIESLQ
-544 DFLFQQTGRRPIVLP
+544 DFLYSRTERRPMILP
-559 MLVDKNS
+559 MLVEKK

>member
-1 MQVKTP
+1 MAKLTV
-7 KIKNNEVA
+7 KIKQNEVA
-15 IFAIGGLHEIGRNM
+15 VFAIGGLHEIGRNM

-35 DEIIIMDCGIKFP
+35 DEIVIMDCGIKFP
-48 EDELLGVNYVISDY
+48 EDDLLGINYVISDY

-110 KGKLEEHGILARS
+110 KSKCEEHGILDRT
-123 ELHPEF
+123 ELHEEH
-129 EDTVLKFNK
+129 EDTVLTFDK
-138 LSVSF
+138 LKVTF

-182 APNFQQM
+182 APNFQRM
-189 AQLGQE
+189 AQLGEE

-201 SDSTNAEVSA
+201 SDSTNAEVPQ
-211 FTKSEQFVADSLHN
+211 FTKSERFVAGSLHN
-225 IITGIKGR
+225 IITGIEGR

-247 TALKAAEDTNRK
+247 TAIQAAIDTGRK

-268 NGVKNGIE
+268 NGIQNGID
-276 LGYLNVP
+276 LGYLDVP
-283 DNLIVDAATIN
+283 EGLIVDAEAIN

-301 MILCTGS
+301 MLLCTGS

-321 GTHRQIKLHP
+321 GTHRQIKLKPH
-331 NDTVIFSS
+331 DTVIFSS

-349 NHLINNLIE
+349 NQLINKLME
-358 GGAHVIHGRVNNV
+358 GGAKVVHGRVNNV

-385 VRLVKPKYMIPVH
+385 VKLAKPKYMIPVH

-404 VIHAGL
+404 VVHSHL
-410 AQQSGVP
+410 AQQTGVP
-417 AENTFVLQNG
+417 AENTFVLKNG
-427 EVAAFGPDS
+427 EVVCFSPEG
-436 ARIAGQIQVDDVFVD
+436 ARIAGDIHVKDVFVD
-451 TSGSADIG
+451 TSGTADVG
-459 NVVVH
+459 NIVVR
-464 DRQVLSEEGIV
+464 DRQILSEEGLV
-475 IAVATVDFAHKR
+475 VAVATVDYKHKQ

-498 FVYMRESQELISAAQ
+498 FVYMRESQDLINAAQ
-513 KRVYHVLRSEMNQKE
+513 KLVYHVLKTEMAKSDKPKDSEI
-528 LPDMRQIKKA
+528 RKA
-538 VTDSLS
+538 IIENLQ
-544 DFLFQQTGRRPIVLP
+544 DFLYARTERRPMILP
-559 MLVDKNS
+559 MLVEKK

>member
-1 MQVKTP
+1 M
-7 KIKNNEVA
+7 KIKQNEVA
-15 IFAIGGLHEIGRNM
+15 VFAIGGLHEIGRNM

-35 DEIIIMDCGIKFP
+35 DEIVIMDCGIKFP
-48 EDELLGVNYVISDY
+48 EDDLLGINYVISDY

-110 KGKLEEHGILARS
+110 KSKCEEHGILDRT
-123 ELHPEF
+123 ELHEEH
-129 EDTVLKFNK
+129 EDTVLTFDK
-138 LSVSF
+138 LKVTF

-182 APNFQQM
+182 APNFQRM
-189 AQLGQE
+189 AQLGEE

-201 SDSTNAEVSA
+201 SDSTNAEVPQ
-211 FTKSEQFVADSLHN
+211 FTKSERFVASSLHN
-225 IITGIKGR
+225 IITGIEGR

-247 TALKAAEDTNRK
+247 TAIQAAIDTGRK

-268 NGVKNGIE
+268 NGIQNGID
-276 LGYLNVP
+276 LDYLDVP
-283 DNLIVDAATIN
+283 EGLIVDAEAIN

-301 MILCTGS
+301 MLLCTGS

-321 GTHRQIKLHP
+321 GTHRQIKLKPH
-331 NDTVIFSS
+331 DTVIFSS

-349 NHLINNLIE
+349 NQLINKLME
-358 GGAHVIHGRVNNV
+358 GGANVVHGRVNNV

-385 VRLVKPKYMIPVH
+385 VELTKPKYMIPVH

-404 VIHAGL
+404 VVHAHL
-410 AQQSGVP
+410 AQQAGVP
-417 AENTFVLQNG
+417 AENTFVLKNG
-427 EVAAFGPDS
+427 EVVCFSPEG
-436 ARIAGQIQVDDVFVD
+436 ARIAGDIHVKDVFVD
-451 TSGSADIG
+451 TSGAADVG
-459 NVVVH
+459 NLVVR
-464 DRQVLSEEGIV
+464 DRQILSEEGLV
-475 IAVATVDFAHKR
+475 VAVATVDYKHKQ

-498 FVYMRESQELISAAQ
+498 FVYMRESQDLINAAQ
-513 KRVYHVLRSEMNQKE
+513 KLVYHVLKTEMAKSDKPKDSEIRKAI
-528 LPDMRQIKKA
+528 IK
-538 VTDSLS
+538 SLQ
-544 DFLFQQTGRRPIVLP
+544 DFLYSRTERRPMILP
-559 MLVDKNS
+559 MLVEKK

>member
-1 MQVKTP
+1 MAKLTV
-7 KIKNNEVA
+7 KIKQNEVA
-15 IFAIGGLHEIGRNM
+15 VFAIGGLHEIGRNM

-35 DEIIIMDCGIKFP
+35 DEIVIMDCGIKFP
-48 EDELLGVNYVISDY
+48 EDDLLGINYVISDY

-110 KGKLEEHGILARS
+110 KSKCEEHGILDRT
-123 ELHPEF
+123 ELHEEH
-129 EDTVLKFNK
+129 EDTVLTFDK
-138 LSVSF
+138 LKVTF

-182 APNFQQM
+182 APNFQRM
-189 AQLGQE
+189 AQLGEE

-201 SDSTNAEVSA
+201 SDSTNAEVPQ
-211 FTKSEQFVADSLHN
+211 FTKSERFVAGSLHN
-225 IITGIKGR
+225 IITGIEGR

-247 TALKAAEDTNRK
+247 TAIQAAIDTGRK

-268 NGVKNGIE
+268 NGIQNGID
-276 LGYLNVP
+276 LGYLDVP
-283 DNLIVDAATIN
+283 EGLIVDAEAIN

-301 MILCTGS
+301 MLLCTGS

-321 GTHRQIKLHP
+321 GTHRQIKLKPH
-331 NDTVIFSS
+331 DTVIFSS

-349 NHLINNLIE
+349 NQLINKLME
-358 GGAHVIHGRVNNV
+358 GGAKVVHGRVNNV

-385 VRLVKPKYMIPVH
+385 VKLAKPKYMIPVH

-404 VIHAGL
+404 VVHSHL
-410 AQQSGVP
+410 AQQTGVP
-417 AENTFVLQNG
+417 AENTFVLKNG
-427 EVAAFGPDS
+427 EVVCFSPEG
-436 ARIAGQIQVDDVFVD
+436 ARIAGDIHVKDVFVD
-451 TSGSADIG
+451 TSGAADVG
-459 NVVVH
+459 NIVVR
-464 DRQVLSEEGIV
+464 DRQILSEEGLV
-475 IAVATVDFAHKR
+475 IAVATVDYKHKQ

-498 FVYMRESQELISAAQ
+498 FVYMRESQDLINAAQ
-513 KRVYHVLRSEMNQKE
+513 KHVYHVLKTEMAKSDKPKDSEI
-528 LPDMRQIKKA
+528 RKA
-538 VTDSLS
+538 IIENLQ
-544 DFLFQQTGRRPIVLP
+544 DFLYSRTERRPMILP
-559 MLVDKNS
+559 MLVEKK

>member
-1 MQVKTP
+1 M
-7 KIKNNEVA
+7 KIKQNEVA
-15 IFAIGGLHEIGRNM
+15 VFAIGGLHEIGRNM

-35 DEIIIMDCGIKFP
+35 DEIVIMDCGIKFP
-48 EDELLGVNYVISDY
+48 EDDLLGINYVISDY

-97 IPVYAT
+97 FPVYAT

-110 KGKLEEHGILARS
+110 KSKCEEHGILDRT
-123 ELHPEF
+123 ELHEEH
-129 EDTVLKFNK
+129 EDTVLTFDK
-138 LSVSF
+138 LKVTF

-182 APNFQQM
+182 APNFQRM
-189 AQLGQE
+189 AQLGEE

-201 SDSTNAEVSA
+201 SDSTNAEVPQ
-211 FTKSEQFVADSLHN
+211 FTKSERFVAGSLHN
-225 IITGIKGR
+225 IITGIEGR

-247 TALKAAEDTNRK
+247 TAIQAAIDTGRK

-268 NGVKNGIE
+268 NGIQNGID

-283 DNLIVDAATIN
+283 EGLIVDAEAIN

-301 MILCTGS
+301 MLLCTGS

-321 GTHRQIKLHP
+321 GTHRQIKLKPH
-331 NDTVIFSS
+331 DTVIFSS

-349 NHLINNLIE
+349 NQLINKLME
-358 GGAHVIHGRVNNV
+358 GGANVVHGRVNNV

-385 VRLVKPKYMIPVH
+385 VELTKPKYMIPVH

-404 VIHAGL
+404 VVHAHL
-410 AQQSGVP
+410 AQQAGVP
-417 AENTFVLQNG
+417 AENTFVLKNG
-427 EVAAFGPDS
+427 DVVCFSPEG
-436 ARIAGQIQVDDVFVD
+436 ARIAGDIHVKDVFVD
-451 TSGSADIG
+451 TSGAADVG
-459 NVVVH
+459 NIVVR
-464 DRQVLSEEGIV
+464 DRQILSEEGLV
-475 IAVATVDFAHKR
+475 VAVATVDYKHKQ

-498 FVYMRESQELISAAQ
+498 FVYMRESQDLINAAQ
-513 KRVYHVLRSEMNQKE
+513 KHVYHVLKTEMAKSDKPKDSEI
-528 LPDMRQIKKA
+528 RKA
-538 VTDSLS
+538 IIESLQ
-544 DFLFQQTGRRPIVLP
+544 DFLYSRTERRPMILP
-559 MLVDKNS
+559 MLVEKK

>member
-1 MQVKTP
+1 V
-7 KIKNNEVA
+7 KIKQNEVA
-15 IFAIGGLHEIGRNM
+15 VFAIGGLHEIGRNM

-35 DEIIIMDCGIKFP
+35 DEIVIMDCGIKFP
-48 EDELLGVNYVISDY
+48 EDDLLGINYVISDY

-110 KGKLEEHGILARS
+110 KSKCEEHGILDRT
-123 ELHPEF
+123 ELHEEH
-129 EDTVLKFNK
+129 EDTVLTFDK
-138 LSVSF
+138 LKVTF

-182 APNFQQM
+182 APNFQRM
-189 AQLGQE
+189 AHLGEE

-201 SDSTNAEVSA
+201 SDSINAEVPQ
-211 FTKSEQFVADSLHN
+211 FTKSERFVASSLHN
-225 IITGIKGR
+225 IITGIEGR

-247 TALKAAEDTNRK
+247 TAIQAAIDTGRK

-268 NGVKNGIE
+268 NGIQNGID
-276 LGYLNVP
+276 LGYLDVP
-283 DNLIVDAATIN
+283 EGLIVDAEAIN

-301 MILCTGS
+301 MLLCTGS

-321 GTHRQIKLHP
+321 GTHRQIKLKPH
-331 NDTVIFSS
+331 DTVIFSS

-349 NHLINNLIE
+349 NQLINKLME
-358 GGAHVIHGRVNNV
+358 GGANVVHGRVNNV

-385 VRLVKPKYMIPVH
+385 VELTKPKYMIPVH

-404 VIHAGL
+404 VVHAHL
-410 AQQSGVP
+410 AQQAGVP
-417 AENTFVLQNG
+417 AENTFVLKNG
-427 EVAAFGPDS
+427 EVVCFSPEG
-436 ARIAGQIQVDDVFVD
+436 ARIAGDIHVKDVFVD
-451 TSGSADIG
+451 TSGAADVG
-459 NVVVH
+459 NIVVR
-464 DRQVLSEEGIV
+464 DRQILSEEGLV
-475 IAVATVDFAHKR
+475 VAVATVDYKHKQ

-498 FVYMRESQELISAAQ
+498 FVYMRESQDLINAAQ
-513 KRVYHVLRSEMNQKE
+513 KLVYHVLKTEMAKSDKPKDSEI
-528 LPDMRQIKKA
+528 RKA
-538 VTDSLS
+538 IIESLQ
-544 DFLFQQTGRRPIVLP
+544 DFLYSRTERRPMILP
-559 MLVDKNS
+559 MLVEKK

>member
-1 MQVKTP
+1 M
-7 KIKNNEVA
+7 KIKQNEVA
-15 IFAIGGLHEIGRNM
+15 VFAIGGLHEIGRNM
-29 YCVQYQ
+29 YCIQYQ
-35 DEIIIMDCGIKFP
+35 DEIVIMDCGIKFP
-48 EDELLGVNYVISDY
+48 EDELLGINYVISDY

-110 KGKLEEHGILARS
+110 KSKCEEHGILDRT
-123 ELHPEF
+123 ELHEEH
-129 EDTVLKFNK
+129 EDTVLTFDK
-138 LSVSF
+138 LKVTF

-182 APNFQQM
+182 APNFQRM
-189 AQLGQE
+189 AQLGEE

-201 SDSTNAEVSA
+201 SDSTNAEVPQ
-211 FTKSEQFVADSLHN
+211 FTKSERFVAGSLHN
-225 IITGIKGR
+225 IITGIEGR

-247 TALKAAEDTNRK
+247 TAIQAAIDTGRK

-268 NGVKNGIE
+268 NGIQNGID
-276 LGYLNVP
+276 LGYLDVP
-283 DNLIVDAATIN
+283 EGLIVDAETIN

-321 GTHRQIKLHP
+321 GTHRQIKLKPH
-331 NDTVIFSS
+331 DTVIFSS

-349 NHLINNLIE
+349 NQLINKLME
-358 GGAHVIHGRVNNV
+358 GGANVVHGRVNNV

-385 VRLVKPKYMIPVH
+385 VELAKPKYMIPVH

-404 VIHAGL
+404 VVHAHL
-410 AQQSGVP
+410 AQQAGVP
-417 AENTFVLQNG
+417 AENTFVLKNG
-427 EVAAFGPDS
+427 EVVCFSPDG
-436 ARIAGQIQVDDVFVD
+436 ARIAGDIHVKDVFVD
-451 TSGSADIG
+451 TSGAADVG
-459 NVVVH
+459 NIVVR
-464 DRQVLSEEGIV
+464 DRQILSEEGLV
-475 IAVATVDFAHKR
+475 VAVATVDYKHKR

-498 FVYMRESQELISAAQ
+498 FVYMRESQDLINAAQ
-513 KRVYHVLRSEMNQKE
+513 KHVYHVLKTEMAKSDKPKDSEI
-528 LPDMRQIKKA
+528 RKA
-538 VTDSLS
+538 IVENLQ
-544 DFLFQQTGRRPIVLP
+544 DFLYSRTERRPMILP
-559 MLVDKNS
+559 MLIEKK

>member
-1 MQVKTP
+1 MAKLTV
-7 KIKNNEVA
+7 KIKQNEVA
-15 IFAIGGLHEIGRNM
+15 VFAIGGLHEIGRNM

-35 DEIIIMDCGIKFP
+35 DEIVIMDCGIKFP
-48 EDELLGVNYVISDY
+48 EDDLLGINYVISDY

-73 ALVVSHGHED
+73 ALVVTHGHED

-110 KGKLEEHGILARS
+110 KSKCEEHGILDRT
-123 ELHPEF
+123 ELHEEH
-129 EDTVLKFNK
+129 EDTVLTFDK
-138 LSVSF
+138 LKVTF

-182 APNFQQM
+182 APNFQRM
-189 AQLGQE
+189 AQLGEE

-201 SDSTNAEVSA
+201 SDSTNAEVPQ
-211 FTKSEQFVADSLHN
+211 FTKSERFVAGSLHN
-225 IITGIKGR
+225 IITGIEGR

-247 TALKAAEDTNRK
+247 TAIQAAIDTGRK

-268 NGVKNGIE
+268 NGIQNGID
-276 LGYLNVP
+276 LGYLDVP
-283 DNLIVDAATIN
+283 EGLIVDAEAIN

-301 MILCTGS
+301 MLLCTGS

-321 GTHRQIKLHP
+321 GTHRQIKLKPH
-331 NDTVIFSS
+331 DTVIFSS

-349 NHLINNLIE
+349 NQLINKLME
-358 GGAHVIHGRVNNV
+358 GGANVVHGRVNNV

-385 VRLVKPKYMIPVH
+385 VELAKPKYMIPVH

-404 VIHAGL
+404 VVHAHL
-410 AQQSGVP
+410 AQQAGVP
-417 AENTFVLQNG
+417 AENTFVLKNG
-427 EVAAFGPDS
+427 EVVCFSPEG
-436 ARIAGQIQVDDVFVD
+436 ARIAGDIHVKDVFVD
-451 TSGSADIG
+451 TSGAADVG
-459 NVVVH
+459 NIVVR
-464 DRQVLSEEGIV
+464 DRQILSEEGLV
-475 IAVATVDFAHKR
+475 VAVATVDYKHKQ

-498 FVYMRESQELISAAQ
+498 FVYMRESQDLINAAQ
-513 KRVYHVLRSEMNQKE
+513 KHVYHVLKTEMAKSDKPKDSEI
-528 LPDMRQIKKA
+528 RKA
-538 VTDSLS
+538 IIENLQ
-544 DFLFQQTGRRPIVLP
+544 DFLYSRTERRPMILL
-559 MLVDKNS
+559 MLVEKK

>member
-1 MQVKTP
+1 M
-7 KIKNNEVA
+7 KIKQNEVA
-15 IFAIGGLHEIGRNM
+15 VFAIGGLHEIGRNM

-35 DEIIIMDCGIKFP
+35 DEIVIMDCGIKFP
-48 EDELLGVNYVISDY
+48 EDDLLGINYVISDY

-110 KGKLEEHGILARS
+110 KSKCEEHGILDRT
-123 ELHPEF
+123 ELHEEH
-129 EDTVLKFNK
+129 EDTVLTFDK
-138 LSVSF
+138 LKVTF

-182 APNFQQM
+182 APNFQRM
-189 AQLGQE
+189 AQLGEE

-201 SDSTNAEVSA
+201 SDSTNAEVPQ
-211 FTKSEQFVADSLHN
+211 FTKSERFVASSLHN
-225 IITGIKGR
+225 IITGIEGR

-247 TALKAAEDTNRK
+247 TAIQAAIDTGRK

-268 NGVKNGIE
+268 NGIQNGID
-276 LGYLNVP
+276 LDYLDVP
-283 DNLIVDAATIN
+283 EGLIVDAEAIN

-301 MILCTGS
+301 MLLCTGS

-321 GTHRQIKLHP
+321 GTHRQIKLKPH
-331 NDTVIFSS
+331 DTVIFSS

-349 NHLINNLIE
+349 NQLINKLME
-358 GGAHVIHGRVNNV
+358 GGANVVHGRVNNV

-385 VRLVKPKYMIPVH
+385 VELTKPKYMIPVH

-404 VIHAGL
+404 VVHAHL
-410 AQQSGVP
+410 AQQAGVP
-417 AENTFVLQNG
+417 AENTFVLKNG
-427 EVAAFGPDS
+427 EVVCFSPEG
-436 ARIAGQIQVDDVFVD
+436 ARIAGDIHVKDVFVD
-451 TSGSADIG
+451 TSGAADVG
-459 NVVVH
+459 NIVVR
-464 DRQVLSEEGIV
+464 DRQILSEEGLV
-475 IAVATVDFAHKR
+475 VAVATVDYKHKQ

-498 FVYMRESQELISAAQ
+498 FVYMRESQDLINAAQ
-513 KRVYHVLRSEMNQKE
+513 KLVYHVLKTEMAKSDKPKDRE
-528 LPDMRQIKKA
+528 IRKA
-538 VTDSLS
+538 IIESLQ
-544 DFLFQQTGRRPIVLP
+544 DFLYSRTERRPMILP
-559 MLVDKNS
+559 MLVEKK

>member
-1 MQVKTP
+1 MDKLTV
-7 KIKNNEVA
+7 KIKQNEVA
-15 IFAIGGLHEIGRNM
+15 VFAIGGLHEIGRNM

-35 DEIIIMDCGIKFP
+35 DEIVIMDCGIKFP
-48 EDELLGVNYVISDY
+48 EDDLLGINYVISDY

-110 KGKLEEHGILARS
+110 KSKCEEHGILDRT
-123 ELHPEF
+123 ELHEEH
-129 EDTVLKFNK
+129 EDTVLTFDK
-138 LSVSF
+138 LKVTF

-182 APNFQQM
+182 APNFQRM
-189 AQLGQE
+189 AQLGEE

-201 SDSTNAEVSA
+201 SDSTNAEVPQ
-211 FTKSEQFVADSLHN
+211 FTKSERFVASSLHN
-225 IITGIKGR
+225 IITGIEGR

-247 TALKAAEDTNRK
+247 TAIQAAIDTGRK

-268 NGVKNGIE
+268 NGIQNGID
-276 LGYLNVP
+276 LGYLDVP
-283 DNLIVDAATIN
+283 EGLIVDAKAIN

-301 MILCTGS
+301 MLLCTGS

-321 GTHRQIKLHP
+321 GTHRQIKLKPH
-331 NDTVIFSS
+331 DTVIFSS

-349 NHLINNLIE
+349 NQLINKLME
-358 GGAHVIHGRVNNV
+358 GGANVVHGRVNNV

-385 VRLVKPKYMIPVH
+385 VELTKPKYMIPVH

-404 VIHAGL
+404 VVHAHL
-410 AQQSGVP
+410 AQQAGVP
-417 AENTFVLQNG
+417 AENTFVLKNG
-427 EVAAFGPDS
+427 EVVCFSPEG
-436 ARIAGQIQVDDVFVD
+436 ARIAGDIHVKDVFVD
-451 TSGSADIG
+451 TSGAADVG
-459 NVVVH
+459 NIVVR
-464 DRQVLSEEGIV
+464 DRQILSEEGLV
-475 IAVATVDFAHKR
+475 VAVATVDYKHKQ

-498 FVYMRESQELISAAQ
+498 FVYMRESQDLINAAQ
-513 KRVYHVLRSEMNQKE
+513 KLVYHVLKTEMAKSDKPKDSEI
-528 LPDMRQIKKA
+528 RKA
-538 VTDSLS
+538 IIESLQ
-544 DFLFQQTGRRPIVLP
+544 DFLYSRTERRPMILP
-559 MLVDKNS
+559 MLVEKK

>member
-1 MQVKTP
+1 M
-7 KIKNNEVA
+7 KIKQNEVA
-15 IFAIGGLHEIGRNM
+15 VFAIGGLHEIGRNM

-35 DEIIIMDCGIKFP
+35 DEIVIMDCGIKFP
-48 EDELLGVNYVISDY
+48 EDDLLGINYVISDY

-110 KGKLEEHGILARS
+110 KSKCEEHGILDRT
-123 ELHPEF
+123 ELHEEH
-129 EDTVLKFNK
+129 EDTVLTFDK
-138 LSVSF
+138 LKVTF

-182 APNFQQM
+182 APNFQRM
-189 AQLGQE
+189 AQLGEE

-201 SDSTNAEVSA
+201 SDSTNAEVPQ
-211 FTKSEQFVADSLHN
+211 FTKSERFVASSLHN
-225 IITGIKGR
+225 IITGIEGR

-247 TALKAAEDTNRK
+247 TAIQAAIDTGRK

-268 NGVKNGIE
+268 NGIQNGID
-276 LGYLNVP
+276 LGYLDVP
-283 DNLIVDAATIN
+283 EGLIVDAEAIN

-301 MILCTGS
+301 MLLCTGS

-321 GTHRQIKLHP
+321 GTHRQIKLKPH
-331 NDTVIFSS
+331 DTVIFSS

-349 NHLINNLIE
+349 NQLINKLME
-358 GGAHVIHGRVNNV
+358 GGANVVHGRVNNV

-385 VRLVKPKYMIPVH
+385 VELTKPKYMIPVH

-404 VIHAGL
+404 VVHSHL
-410 AQQSGVP
+410 AQQTGVP
-417 AENTFVLQNG
+417 AENTFVLKNG
-427 EVAAFGPDS
+427 EVVCFSPEG
-436 ARIAGQIQVDDVFVD
+436 ARIAGDIHVKDVFVD
-451 TSGSADIG
+451 TSGTADVG
-459 NVVVH
+459 NIVVR
-464 DRQVLSEEGIV
+464 DRQILSEEGLV
-475 IAVATVDFAHKR
+475 VAVATVDYKHKQ

-498 FVYMRESQELISAAQ
+498 FVYMRESQDLINAAQ
-513 KRVYHVLRSEMNQKE
+513 KHVYHVLKTEMAKSDKPKDSEIRKAI
-528 LPDMRQIKKA
+528 IK
-538 VTDSLS
+538 SLQ
-544 DFLFQQTGRRPIVLP
+544 DFLYSRTERRPMILP
-559 MLVDKNS
+559 MLVEKK

>member
-1 MQVKTP
+1 MTSQVK
-7 KIKNNEVA
+7 IKDNEVA
-15 IFAIGGLHEIGRNM
+15 VFAIGGLHEIGRNM

-35 DEIIIMDCGIKFP
+35 DEIVIMDCGIKFP
-48 EDELLGVNYVISDY
+48 EDDLLGINYVISDY
-62 SYLVKNREKIK
+62 SYLVKNRDKIK

-110 KGKLEEHGILARS
+110 KSKCEEHGILNKT
-123 ELHPEF
+123 ELHEEY
-129 EDTVLKFNK
+129 EDMVLKFDK
-138 LSVSF
+138 LSVTF

-182 APNFQQM
+182 APNFQRM
-189 AQLGQE
+189 AQLGKE

-201 SDSTNAEVSA
+201 SDSTNAEVPQ
-211 FTKSEQFVADSLHN
+211 FTKSERFVAGSLHN

-247 TALKAAEDTNRK
+247 TAIKAAIDTGRK
-259 VAIFGRSME
+259 VAVFGRSME
-268 NGVKNGIE
+268 NGIQNGID
-276 LGYLNVP
+276 LGYLHVP
-283 DNLIVDAATIN
+283 DGLIVDAETIN

-321 GTHRQIKLHP
+321 GTHRQIKLKP
-331 NDTVIFSS
+331 KDTVIFSS

-349 NHLINNLIE
+349 NHLINKLME
-358 GGAHVIHGRVNNV
+358 GGANVVHGRINNV

-385 VRLVKPKYMIPVH
+385 VELAKPKYMIPVH

-404 VIHAGL
+404 VVHAHL
-410 AQQSGVP
+410 AQQAGVP
-417 AENTFVLQNG
+417 KENTFVLKNG
-427 EVAAFGPDS
+427 EVVCFSPDG
-436 ARIAGQIQVDDVFVD
+436 ARIAGDIHVKDVFVD
-451 TSGSADIG
+451 TSGAADVG
-459 NVVVH
+459 NIVVR
-464 DRQVLSEEGIV
+464 DRQILSEEGLV
-475 IAVATVDFAHKR
+475 VAVATVDYKHKR

-498 FVYMRESQELISAAQ
+498 FVYMRESQDLINAAQ
-513 KRVYHVLRSEMNQKE
+513 KHVYHVLKTEMAKSDKPKDSEI
-528 LPDMRQIKKA
+528 RKA
-538 VTDSLS
+538 IVENLQ
-544 DFLFQQTGRRPIVLP
+544 DFLYSRTERRPMILP
-559 MLVDKNS
+559 MLIEKK

>member
-1 MQVKTP
+1 MAKLTV
-7 KIKNNEVA
+7 KIKQNEVA
-15 IFAIGGLHEIGRNM
+15 VFAIGGLHEIGRNM

-35 DEIIIMDCGIKFP
+35 DEIVIMDCGIKFP
-48 EDELLGVNYVISDY
+48 EDDLLGINYVISDY

-110 KGKLEEHGILARS
+110 KSKCEEHGILDRT
-123 ELHPEF
+123 ELHEEH
-129 EDTVLKFNK
+129 EDTVLTFDK
-138 LSVSF
+138 LKVTF

-182 APNFQQM
+182 APNFQRM
-189 AQLGQE
+189 AQLGEE

-201 SDSTNAEVSA
+201 SDSTNAEVPQ
-211 FTKSEQFVADSLHN
+211 FTKSERFVAGSLHN
-225 IITGIKGR
+225 IITGIEGR

-247 TALKAAEDTNRK
+247 TAIQAAIDTGRK

-268 NGVKNGIE
+268 NGIQNGID

-283 DNLIVDAATIN
+283 EGLIVDAEAIN

-301 MILCTGS
+301 MLLCTGS

-321 GTHRQIKLHP
+321 GTHRQIKLKPH
-331 NDTVIFSS
+331 DTVIFSS

-349 NHLINNLIE
+349 NQLINKLME
-358 GGAHVIHGRVNNV
+358 GGANVVHGRVNNV

-385 VRLVKPKYMIPVH
+385 VELTKPKYMIPVH

-404 VIHAGL
+404 VVHAHL
-410 AQQSGVP
+410 AQQAGVP
-417 AENTFVLQNG
+417 AENTFVLKNG
-427 EVAAFGPDS
+427 EVVCFSPEG
-436 ARIAGQIQVDDVFVD
+436 ARIAGDIHVKDVFVD
-451 TSGSADIG
+451 TSGAADVG
-459 NVVVH
+459 NIVVR
-464 DRQVLSEEGIV
+464 DRQILSEEGLV
-475 IAVATVDFAHKR
+475 VAVATVDYKHKQ

-498 FVYMRESQELISAAQ
+498 FVYMRESQDLINAAQ
-513 KRVYHVLRSEMNQKE
+513 KHVYHVLKTEMAKSDKPKDSEI
-528 LPDMRQIKKA
+528 RKA
-538 VTDSLS
+538 IIENLQ
-544 DFLFQQTGRRPIVLP
+544 DFLYSRTERRPMILP
-559 MLVDKNS
+559 MLVEKK